1 MKVLVTGGSGYIG
14 AVTLKALAAAGFEPI
29 NFDLKQGNDIR
40 NKQQV
45 LAILKDSQIGAVM
58 HFAAFISM
66 GESMINPFKY
76 FDNNVH
82 GSLELLQ
89 AMVEAKVNKLIFS
102 SSAGVYGNP
111 VSVPIKE
118 TDPTNPTNP
127 YGQSK
132 LMVEQMLN
140 WYDKIHQ
147 LKSIAIRYFNAA
159 GADKDL
165 GETHQPESH
174 LIPNVIA
181 AAAAKKQFKLFGD
194 DYPTP
199 DGSCVRDYI
208 HVSDLAEAHLLT
220 LKALIDGHKSDVY
233 NAGTGKGYSNK
244 EVISM
249 VEKISGK
256 KIDVKVEP
264 RRPGDTKELVADSSK
279 LQKEFNWQPKK
290 SDLKTI
296 VEYAYAYHT
305 SKV

>member
-244 EVISM
+244 EV
-249 VEKISGK
+249 
-256 KIDVKVEP
+256 
-264 RRPGDTKELVADSSK
+264 VADSSK

-296 VEYAYAYHT
+296 VESAYAYHT
-305 SKV
+305 PKVRFI